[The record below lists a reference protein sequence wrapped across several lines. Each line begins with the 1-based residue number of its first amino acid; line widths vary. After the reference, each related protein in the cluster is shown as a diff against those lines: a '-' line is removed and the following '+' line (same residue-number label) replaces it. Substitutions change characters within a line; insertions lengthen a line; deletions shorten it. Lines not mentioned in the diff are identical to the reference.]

1 VQIAMRLSRLA
12 LCAGLVICLIARS
25 CPVFADSASGGV
37 GGKVI
42 WQAAVLGW
50 PPGLNPNN
58 ALIIASA
65 AQPIVIQAIRC
76 RLEITEGAA
85 ATMSI
90 YKAPAGTLISAGGA
104 TILHSG
110 SFNANAAAGDQL
122 LTLVGGA
129 ADNLA
134 IGDSVGVRWTG
145 PSTVNTGACT
155 VYFTPL

>member
-1 VQIAMRLSRLA
+1 MRFLRFA
-12 LCAGLVICLIARS
+12 LRAGLVICFIARS
-25 CPVFADSASGGV
+25 VPVLADSASGGV

-42 WQAAVLGW
+42 WQAVVFGW

-58 ALIIASA
+58 GFIITSA
-65 AQPIVIQAIRC
+65 AQPVVIQAINC
-76 RLEITEGAA
+76 RLEVAEGAA

-90 YKAPAGTLISAGGA
+90 YKAPSGTLISAGGA
-104 TILHSG
+104 TILHTG
-110 SFNANAAAGDQL
+110 SFNANGTAATNQN

-134 IGDSVGVRWTG
+134 VGDSVGVRWTG

>member
-1 VQIAMRLSRLA
+1 MHCSRLA
-12 LCAGLVICLIARS
+12 LCASLVLCLIARS

-42 WQAAVLGW
+42 WQATVIGW

-58 ALIIASA
+58 GLIITSA
-65 AQPIVIQAIRC
+65 AQPLVIQAINC
-76 RLEITEGAA
+76 RLEVAEGAA

-90 YKAPAGTLISAGGA
+90 YKAPSGTLISAVGA

-110 SFNANAAAGDQL
+110 SFNANGTAGVNQTL
-122 LTLVGGA
+122 ALVGGA

-134 IGDSVGVRWTG
+134 VGDSVGVRWTG